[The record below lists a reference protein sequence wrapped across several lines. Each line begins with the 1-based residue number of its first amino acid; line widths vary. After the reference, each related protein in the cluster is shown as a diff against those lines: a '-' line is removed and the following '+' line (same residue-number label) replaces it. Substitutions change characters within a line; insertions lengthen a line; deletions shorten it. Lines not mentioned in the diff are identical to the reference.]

1 MKDKILDLQI
11 QFSEDLSKINSTRD
25 IDEIIDTVNN
35 PNTGLVKELEE
46 VKGVEISNL
55 NNAIDTLQNTIGIDE
70 RTGNLSDLT
79 TTEKSNLVAAVNE
92 VNNKLLNGDIIL
104 TDSNGIRYKLTVD
117 TSGNLSTVII

>member
-1 MKDKILDLQI
+1 MANIK
-11 QFSEDLSKINSTRD
+11 SKINSTRS
-25 IDEIIDTVNN
+25 IDETVDIVNN
-35 PNTGLVKELEE
+35 PDTGLVKELEE
-46 VKGVEISNL
+46 VKSVEISNL

-79 TTEKSNLVAAVNE
+79 TTDKSNLVAAVNE

-104 TDSNGIRYKLTVD
+104 TDSNGIKHKLTVD

>member
-1 MKDKILDLQI
+1 MANIK
-11 QFSEDLSKINSTRD
+11 SKINSTRS
-25 IDEIIDTVNN
+25 IDETVDIVNN
-35 PNTGLVKELEE
+35 PDTGLVKELEE
-46 VKGVEISNL
+46 VKSTEISNL

-92 VNNKLLNGDIIL
+92 VNNKLLNRDIIL
-104 TDSNGIRYKLTVD
+104 TDSNGVRYKLTVD

>member
-1 MKDKILDLQI
+1 MANIK
-11 QFSEDLSKINSTRD
+11 SKINSTRS
-25 IDEIIDTVNN
+25 IDETVDIVNN
-35 PNTGLVKELEE
+35 PDTGLVKELEE
-46 VKGVEISNL
+46 VKSTEISNL

-79 TTEKSNLVAAVNE
+79 TTEKSNLVAAINE

-104 TDSNGIRYKLTVD
+104 TDSNGVRYKLTVD

>member
-1 MKDKILDLQI
+1 MANIK
-11 QFSEDLSKINSTRD
+11 SKINSTRS
-25 IDEIIDTVNN
+25 IDETVDIVNN
-35 PNTGLVKELEE
+35 PDTGLVKELEE
-46 VKGVEISNL
+46 VKSVEISNL

-104 TDSNGIRYKLTVD
+104 TDSNGVRYKLTVD